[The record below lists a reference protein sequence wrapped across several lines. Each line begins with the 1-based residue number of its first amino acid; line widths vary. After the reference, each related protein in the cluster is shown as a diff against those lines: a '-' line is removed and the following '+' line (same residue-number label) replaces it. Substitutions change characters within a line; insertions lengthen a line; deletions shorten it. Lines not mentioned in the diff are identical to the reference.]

1 MENKKQTEKEQDQ
14 ENAQNGNDIAF
25 VAVEENISSSGFAK
39 KDRVLPISIL
49 IAAVMIAGA
58 LVFATIY
65 KGDNSGAVV
74 GAGNNGGAAAGGAAA
89 GGTGAVAPSSAS
101 TTAILALN
109 SRDAILGNANAPVTI
124 IEYGDYQ
131 CPYCAQFFS
140 TIQPSIIQNYVN
152 TGEARVVFRDLPFL
166 GPESVA
172 AANAAQCA
180 EDQNKL
186 WAYHDALYNAKLA
199 DDAKGGGEDDG
210 TLSRTLFMS
219 IATKLGMDTS
229 AFASC
234 IDASKDAS
242 IVTQEKADAEVIV
255 GGDSTPATVVNGVL
269 VADANG
275 ASVGDNAT
283 AVLNAIAAAVAKTK

>member
-1 MENKKQTEKEQDQ
+1 MENKKQIEKEQEQ
-14 ENAQNGNDIAF
+14 ENSQNNNDIAF

-58 LVFATIY
+58 LVFATMY
-65 KGDNSGAVV
+65 KGGDSGANGVANNN
-74 GAGNNGGAAAGGAAA
+74 GGNGGAAAGGAAA
-89 GGTGAVAPSSAS
+89 AKPSSAS

-131 CPYCAQFFS
+131 CPYCAQYFS
-140 TIQPSIIQNYVN
+140 TIEPQIIQNYVN
-152 TGEARVVFRDLPFL
+152 TGKAKVVFRDLPFL
-166 GPESVA
+166 GAESTA

-199 DDAKGGGEDDG
+199 DDAKGGGEGDG
-210 TLSRTLFMS
+210 SLNRTLFMS
-219 IATKLGMDTS
+219 IATKLGLNTS
-229 AFASC
+229 TFASC
-234 IDASKDAS
+234 IDTNKNAN
-242 IVTQEKADAEVIV
+242 IVAQEKADAEAII
-255 GGDSTPATVVNGVL
+255 GRDSTPSTVVNGVL
-269 VADANG
+269 VADASG
-275 ASVGDNAT
+275 DSVGSNAT
-283 AVLNAIAAAVAKTK
+283 AVLNAIAAAVAKAK

>member
-1 MENKKQTEKEQDQ
+1 MENKKQMEKEQEQ
-14 ENAQNGNDIAF
+14 ENLQNNNDIAF

-58 LVFATIY
+58 LVFATMY
-65 KGDNSGAVV
+65 KGGGSGANGV
-74 GAGNNGGAAAGGAAA
+74 ANNNGGAAAG
-89 GGTGAVAPSSAS
+89 AVTPSSAS

-109 SRDAILGNANAPVTI
+109 SRDAILGNVNAPVTI

-131 CPYCAQFFS
+131 CPYCAQYFS
-140 TIQPSIIQNYVN
+140 TIEPQIIQNYVN

-210 TLSRTLFMS
+210 TLNRTLFMS

-229 AFASC
+229 TFASC
-234 IDASKDAS
+234 IDTSKDAS